1 MTPRTHSG
9 ALARFMTQVQKGS
22 HRRVIARTQS
32 GLSEALISRLHTG
45 SIDGGDPQSHSEA
58 RIQIFSRPRNG
69 TLKTS
74 MTQLMAWVIFFGA
87 DIAAT
92 EAVEGS
98 CARLIVYDVARRI
111 DTLRWH
117 YSWIKVLD
125 QTRSDYSMQRLS
137 FCVFAFGRS
146 WTLGGGPLRRH
157 LPSMQE
163 NALTE
168 RPGLGR
174 GGLEDAREW
183 STRPCG
189 VLAGAVR
196 AC

>member
-1 MTPRTHSG
+1 MTPRTRSG
-9 ALARFMTQVQKGS
+9 AIRTKITQTQKGS
-22 HRRVIARTQS
+22 HRRVIALTQS
-32 GLSEALISRLHTG
+32 GLSEAIIARLHTG
-45 SIDGGDPQSHSEA
+45 SIDEGNPQSHSEA

-74 MTQLMAWVIFFGA
+74 MTQPMDWVIFFGA
-87 DIAAT
+87 NVAAT
-92 EAVEGS
+92 EPVEGS
-98 CARLIVYDVARRI
+98 CARGSCTMWR
-111 DTLRWH
+111 
-117 YSWIKVLD
+117 YSGIKALD

-146 WTLGGGPLRRH
+146 WTLGGPLSRY
-157 LPSMQE
+157 LPCMQE

-168 RPGLGR
+168 RSGLGR
-174 GGLEDAREW
+174 GGLEEAREW

>member
-1 MTPRTHSG
+1 MTPRTRSG
-9 ALARFMTQVQKGS
+9 AIRTKITQTQKGS

-32 GLSEALISRLHTG
+32 GLSEAIIARLHTG
-45 SIDGGDPQSHSEA
+45 SIDRGNPQSHSEA

-74 MTQLMAWVIFFGA
+74 MTQPMDWVIFFGA
-87 DIAAT
+87 NIAAT
-92 EAVEGS
+92 EPVEGS
-98 CARLIVYDVARRI
+98 CARLVVYDVARRI
-111 DTLRWH
+111 DTLRWR
-117 YSWIKVLD
+117 YSGIKALD

-146 WTLGGGPLRRH
+146 WTLGGPLRRY
-157 LPSMQE
+157 LPCMQE

-174 GGLEDAREW
+174 GGLEEAREW